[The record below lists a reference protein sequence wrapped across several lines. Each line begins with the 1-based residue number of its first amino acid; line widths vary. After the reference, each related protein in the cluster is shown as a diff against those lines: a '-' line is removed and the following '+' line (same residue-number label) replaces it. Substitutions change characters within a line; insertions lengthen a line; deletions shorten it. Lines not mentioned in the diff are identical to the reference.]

1 MFRHKNTTEQSTEN
15 KKVIEG
21 EKQTPKETVAVLENK
36 PVEKNVTPKSDVELT
51 KELLEKNLKWSQI
64 IYEQNRK
71 INGKLM
77 WIAAGSWFKI
87 LLIAVPLILAAWF
100 LPPVVKDLQSKYG
113 VLLGGKTSTSTT
125 DIGSFDQLLKM
136 LPLDPAKQE
145 QLKALLK

>member
-1 MFRHKNTTEQSTEN
+1 MFRHKSMDNQSAEN
-15 KKVIEG
+15 KKNVD
-21 EKQTPKETVAVLENK
+21 EKKTSVDVPIIPENK
-36 PVEKNVTPKSDVELT
+36 PTVKIATTKTEAETT

-77 WIAAGSWFKI
+77 WIAIGSWFKI
-87 LLIAVPLILAAWF
+87 LLIAVPLILAIWF
-100 LPPVVKDLQSKYG
+100 LPPVVKDLQNKYG
-113 VLLGGKTSTSTT
+113 GLLGGKTSDDKNSAS
-125 DIGSFDQLLKM
+125 SFDQLLKI

>member
-1 MFRHKNTTEQSTEN
+1 MFRHKNTNSSPVEN
-15 KKVIEG
+15 KKEVENEKTTPVEAVI
-21 EKQTPKETVAVLENK
+21 ASENK
-36 PVEKNVTPKSDVELT
+36 PVVKIATPKTDVELT

-77 WIAAGSWFKI
+77 WIAVGSWFKV
-87 LLIAVPLILAAWF
+87 LLIAVPLILAIWF

-113 VLLGGKTSTSTT
+113 GLLGGKTSTSTT
-125 DIGSFDQLLKM
+125 NVGSFDQLLKM